1 MIADVKS
8 GQCDIGVLPFA
19 REDPAVADIPYV
31 REQLSGGVP
40 YHHALAEYDTL
51 TFAQINGFN
60 CLLRDKIGFW
70 GELCYEKM
78 PVSKFLVHTEMFAL
92 EELIRTSTLLCFV
105 TNFADTSSGMFE
117 GRKII
122 PLTDPEADVQ
132 NSNYT
137 RTGFLCIH
145 GLKLY
150 PNGSIMIY
158 MSIIGNYIKEERKKA
173 GLTQEEFAMRS
184 GLGLRFVRELE
195 QGKETVR
202 LDKVNQALAMFG
214 KEAIPGNKEEV

>member
-1 MIADVKS
+1 M
-8 GQCDIGVLPFA
+8 
-19 REDPAVADIPYV
+19 PA
-31 REQLSGGVP
+31 
-40 YHHALAEYDTL
+40 
-51 TFAQINGFN
+51 
-60 CLLRDKIGFW
+60 
-70 GELCYEKM
+70 
-78 PVSKFLVHTEMFAL
+78 SKFLVQTEMFAL

-105 TNFADTSSGMFE
+105 TNFADTSSGMFD

-137 RTGFLCIH
+137 RTGFLCIN